1 MANGGSENAAGES
14 AETHPSGIRRVAR
27 VGSPVTL
34 AFAFVLFLLPFLSV
48 SCDSPGGY
56 GRTKAGGTTTY
67 TGLDLAV
74 GSSPKVD
81 DEHLRPTAEQQSDDL
96 GVQPLVALAALGIL
110 AAILLAVL
118 PAHRRRMSVL
128 LAALS
133 AALLAVGTLVARAT
147 LVDRVAEQA
156 TLPYPAGK
164 SAGDYVKWGIGF
176 WIVFGLIVLGTALG
190 AIGTRPERSRARDRP
205 EPTSRLNE

>member
-1 MANGGSENAAGES
+1 MANGGSESAAGES
-14 AETHPSGIRRVAR
+14 AETHASGTRRVAR

-34 AFAFVLFLLPFLSV
+34 ALAFVLFLLPFLSV
-48 SCDSPGGY
+48 SCDAPGGY
-56 GRTKAGGTTTY
+56 GRVGSGGTTAY
-67 TGLDLAV
+67 TGLDLAM

-81 DEHLRPTAEQQSDDL
+81 DEHLRPVTSQRSDDL
-96 GVQPLVALAALGIL
+96 GVQPLVALAALGVL

-118 PAHRRRMSVL
+118 PAHRYRLSAL

-133 AALLAVGTLVARAT
+133 AALLAVGTLLARAT

-156 TLPYPAGK
+156 TVPYPAGK

-176 WIVFGLIVLGTALG
+176 WLVFVLIVLGAALG
-190 AIGTRPERSRARDRP
+190 AIGARPEKSRTRDRP
-205 EPTSRLNE
+205 EATSRLNG